1 MKEEDDLQ
9 LILTWRDHK
18 QVLTLVMETL
28 RYKELFADV
37 TLICGE
43 KQYAVHKFVLCTCS
57 PYFEELLEC
66 VPCEHPVLVLT
77 ETSHETLEALL
88 DFMYL
93 GQTDF
98 CSKDLD
104 RLLDL
109 AYEFRIK
116 GLISPKDEADRQ
128 KLEKDSVKQE
138 LSEVMPD
145 KTTLSKELKNDS
157 VQQELSKVIT
167 DDTKSSKGLK
177 RNLVK
182 QELSEVMSDK
192 STHSESI
199 QEKSDKDGKIGEK
212 DCKANDKDGIVSGEN
227 DKGSVKGGKVSDK
240 TKLEERNLKKSPKIY
255 ACKNCNKTFGEPVQ
269 LEKHMV
275 VHIEEKLLSCPEC
288 PYRTLSKVTLS
299 KHILTHVKKKAYS
312 CPYCP
317 DRHCLEKQHVLH
329 QRRMHPKMKVVINE
343 SSVPGL
349 GKSLHKKPKVS
360 KNTVKVMS
368 PSLPLQK
375 IHKSSESGFSPLQTL
390 ESNASNRVSP
400 SPSPTAKALISPNSS
415 ASLSLPSKVPEF
427 TRMSPSLPPP
437 SEMAKHTRSN
447 SSPLLPPP
455 AKVRRICRNTTSPS
469 SPSRIQKKSKF
480 SSSSLPPAKVR
491 TSREIISSSSTQKVP
506 KNAGSSTSAS
516 SVVGKRKRLSISPSP
531 PLDSSR
537 SSSCSS
543 SSIKSP
549 EYGPSPSPPPSKYVR
564 STRSNTVA
572 ESLRRQSREK

>member
-18 QVLTLVMETL
+18 QVLSLVMETL

-145 KTTLSKELKNDS
+145 KTTLSKELKKGS
-157 VQQELSKVIT
+157 VQQELSSVIT
-167 DDTKSSKGLK
+167 DDTKSSK
-177 RNLVK
+177 
-182 QELSEVMSDK
+182 
-192 STHSESI
+192 SI
-199 QEKSDKDGKIGEK
+199 QEKSDKDGK
-212 DCKANDKDGIVSGEN
+212 IVSGEN

-288 PYRTLSKVTLS
+288 LYRTLSKVTLS

-329 QRRMHPKMKVVINE
+329 QRRMHPQMKVVINE

-360 KNTVKVMS
+360 KNTVKEKVMS
-368 PSLPLQK
+368 LSLLLQK

-400 SPSPTAKALISPNSS
+400 SPSPTAKALISPISS

-427 TRMSPSLPPP
+427 TRMSPSLPTP

-455 AKVRRICRNTTSPS
+455 AKVRRICRNSTSPSSPS
-469 SPSRIQKKSKF
+469 SPSRIQKKSKS
-480 SSSSLPPAKVR
+480 SSSSLPPAEVR
-491 TSREIISSSSTQKVP
+491 TSREIMSSSSTQKVP

-572 ESLRRQSREK
+572 ESLRRQSRAK

>member
-1 MKEEDDLQ
+1 
-9 LILTWRDHK
+9 
-18 QVLTLVMETL
+18 
-28 RYKELFADV
+28 
-37 TLICGE
+37 
-43 KQYAVHKFVLCTCS
+43 
-57 PYFEELLEC
+57 
-66 VPCEHPVLVLT
+66 
-77 ETSHETLEALL
+77 
-88 DFMYL
+88 
-93 GQTDF
+93 
-98 CSKDLD
+98 
-104 RLLDL
+104 
-109 AYEFRIK
+109 
-116 GLISPKDEADRQ
+116 
-128 KLEKDSVKQE
+128 
-138 LSEVMPD
+138 
-145 KTTLSKELKNDS
+145 
-157 VQQELSKVIT
+157 
-167 DDTKSSKGLK
+167 
-177 RNLVK
+177 
-182 QELSEVMSDK
+182 
-192 STHSESI
+192 
-199 QEKSDKDGKIGEK
+199 
-212 DCKANDKDGIVSGEN
+212 
-227 DKGSVKGGKVSDK
+227 
-240 TKLEERNLKKSPKIY
+240 
-255 ACKNCNKTFGEPVQ
+255 
-269 LEKHMV
+269 MV

-288 PYRTLSKVTLS
+288 LYRTLSKVTLS

-329 QRRMHPKMKVVINE
+329 QRRMHSQMKVVINE

-360 KNTVKVMS
+360 KNTVKEKVMS
-368 PSLPLQK
+368 LSLLLQK

-400 SPSPTAKALISPNSS
+400 SPSPTAKALISPISS

-427 TRMSPSLPPP
+427 TRMSPSLPTP

-455 AKVRRICRNTTSPS
+455 AKVRRICRNSTSPSSPS
-469 SPSRIQKKSKF
+469 SPSRIQKKSKS
-480 SSSSLPPAKVR
+480 SSSSLPPAEVR
-491 TSREIISSSSTQKVP
+491 TSREIMSSSSTQKVP

-572 ESLRRQSREK
+572 ESLRRQSRAK